1 VIRNPRTRDRTPANP
16 VPRGGL
22 DRRTVL
28 RGLLGGA
35 AVALGLPTLDVFL
48 DHHGEALA
56 GGDAFPQ
63 RFGVWFWGN
72 GIGADPTLWVP
83 TGSGASYTLSPILAP
98 LAPVQSDITVV
109 SGLQVFTPNTAP
121 HGTGPAGVLTG
132 ARVGSSGGTNAVT
145 IDQTIANQI
154 GGTTLN
160 RSIELSVDPVTTTPS
175 YSEAGKSNPPETSP
189 AALFNE
195 LFGPTFRAPGSNVPP
210 DPKLGLRQSILD
222 AVAADAKTLRTRLGS
237 GDQQRLDQHMASV
250 RDLEQKIATLEA
262 APPVLAACHM
272 PTAPAAAYPD
282 MGGFPQLSA
291 ISRALSDILVL
302 SLACDQQR
310 VFTFQF
316 SHPVNNLLY
325 MGATAGHH
333 QLTHDELGEQPMVQ
347 GILKQILTEATYFIQ
362 ALKGIKEGQ
371 ATLLDHCAVLFMT
384 DCSDGKSHAVNEYP
398 LFYAG
403 SGNGAL
409 QTGIHYRDVGENAS
423 KLGFTLLSAFGCA
436 PTWFGSDEGYVTTGL
451 PALVAT

>member
-1 VIRNPRTRDRTPANP
+1 MHKIRTKTGATVR
-16 VPRGGL
+16 GL
-22 DRRTVL
+22 DRRMVL

-35 AVALGLPTLDVFL
+35 AVMLGLPVLDIFL

-56 GGDAFPQ
+56 GVDSFPQ

-72 GIGADPTLWVP
+72 GIGADPSLWVP
-83 TGSGASYTLSPILAP
+83 SGTGSSYTLSPILMP

-109 SGLQVFTPNTAP
+109 SGLQVLTPNTTP
-121 HGTGPAGVLTG
+121 HGTGPAGILTG
-132 ARVGSSGGTNAVT
+132 ARVGSDGSTNAAT
-145 IDQTIANQI
+145 LDQIIADQI

-160 RSIELSVDPVTTTPS
+160 RSLEISVDPVTTTPS
-175 YSEAGKSNPPETSP
+175 YSAPGKSNPPETSP
-189 AALFNE
+189 AALFNT

-210 DPKLGLRQSILD
+210 DPKLGLRQSVLD
-222 AVAADAKTLRTRLGS
+222 AVGGDAKALRVRLGS
-237 GDQQRLDQHMASV
+237 ADQQRLDQHMASV

-272 PTAPAAAYPD
+272 PAAPQPSYPD
-282 MGGFPQLSA
+282 QGGFPQLSA
-291 ISRALSDILVL
+291 VSRAMSDIMAL

-325 MGATAGHH
+325 HGATEGHH
-333 QLTHDELGEQPMVQ
+333 QLTHDELGEQPTVQ
-347 GILKQILTEATYFIQ
+347 SILQQILTEAAYFIQ
-362 ALKGIKEGQ
+362 ALKSVPEGKS
-371 ATLLDHCAVLFMT
+371 TVLDHCTVLFMT
-384 DCSDGKSHAVNEYP
+384 DCSNGKSHAVNEYP

-409 QTGIHYRDVGENAS
+409 QTGIHYRAAGENAS
-423 KLGFTLLSAFGCA
+423 KLGLTLLNAFGVA
-436 PTWFGSDEGYVTTGL
+436 ATSFGSDEGLVTQGL
-451 PALVAT
+451 PALVAS